1 MTLLFWVCFPFT
13 LIGMWVMVRVSYGGQ
28 PRRDRWQTKQ

>member
-13 LIGMWVMVRVSYGGQ
+13 LIGMWVVWVTVWVSYGGQ
-28 PRRDRWQTKQ
+28 PRRQP